1 MTVAIL
7 CVGTELTRG
16 EIENTNA
23 TWLARALTDAGAEVG
38 TVEVVP
44 DDPDQLVRVLR
55 RLGDTHEAVIS
66 TGGLGPT
73 TDDLT
78 SACVAAAV
86 DVPLV
91 RDEHALAD
99 IEERMARFGRAMA
112 PSNAKQ
118 ADFPAGATVIPNANG
133 TAPGFFVKIGRATA
147 FFMPGVPRE
156 MAPMFEAFVLPQI
169 TRGADAPE
177 QVRLRTFGMPES
189 AVNDRLE
196 GIAEEHRVTL
206 AYRAHFPEIEVKVA
220 ARDLNPTRSADRA
233 RRAADAIR
241 ERLGDAVFAEGEKN
255 LWDVVVDRVRARE
268 WTLGTA
274 ESCTGGLVSELVT
287 SSAGVSDCFRGGVV
301 SYSDDVKVSILGVD
315 RDSIATHG
323 AVSESVAR
331 AMAEGCRHAL
341 GVEVAIALTGV
352 AGPGGGTEDK
362 PVGLVHYA
370 CALPTETV
378 HRSHVFHG
386 QRWQIRRL
394 SAFAALDLARR
405 ELA

>member
-1 MTVAIL
+1 MTHKDGAA
-7 CVGTELTRG
+7 ELFFDEYRLLEHARG
-16 EIENTNA
+16 VCNDVRNA
-23 TWLARALTDAGAEVG
+23 APALTEDLETFVRGYEKLLRQTKKLVRISDNL
-38 TVEVVP
+38 ER
-44 DDPDQLVRVLR
+44 QLVQKRHDLEREQQTSVEMLAALIGIGKSLSAEKDHDALLR
-55 RLGDTHEAVIS
+55 RILMLS
-66 TGGLGPT
+66 
-73 TDDLT
+73 
-78 SACVAAAV
+78 
-86 DVPLV
+86 
-91 RDEHALAD
+91 
-99 IEERMARFGRAMA
+99 EE
-112 PSNAKQ
+112 
-118 ADFPAGATVIPNANG
+118 
-133 TAPGFFVKIGRATA
+133 
-147 FFMPGVPRE
+147 
-156 MAPMFEAFVLPQI
+156 
-169 TRGADAPE
+169 
-177 QVRLRTFGMPES
+177 
-189 AVNDRLE
+189 
-196 GIAEEHRVTL
+196 VT
-206 AYRAHFPEIEVKVA
+206 
-220 ARDLNPTRSADRA
+220 
-233 RRAADAIR
+233 AADSGSIILVEAN
-241 ERLGDAVFAEGEKN
+241 AEGEKN